1 MNKPLMEKL
10 STQEISIKGLPGSE
24 GIAVGSVL
32 VIDNKKRQVQPKKI
46 KSESI
51 LGHLKNFARA
61 KQLFLEE
68 LDALSSNLDKKTA
81 GILETQK
88 HIVSD
93 VEIDKRINASIEIEQ
108 YSVDYSIYWVFN
120 EFIERLRESGSEL
133 FQQRI
138 VDIENIRDRLISL
151 SCENN
156 SALSIEKGT
165 ILIVKDISP
174 TDLIHY
180 YEQGIGGLVMDKG
193 GVTSHAAI
201 IAQSLGIP
209 CMVSAKSAVSTA
221 SLSKKA
227 ALDAGNGLLILN
239 PTSKTSAEFK
249 GAQRKERRI
258 RNAVAI
264 TEKPSKTKDGKEF
277 IIRANIEFAQELKLA
292 KKFNAD
298 GIGLLRTE
306 ALLFGGLANKSEAE
320 QAKFYDKILAKSV
333 GEVTIRLFDVGGD
346 KLIAQTQDEDNPFLG
361 WRGIRMLL
369 DEPEMLKGQLRSILK
384 TAGNYPGRVKILVP
398 MVSLVEE
405 IEKIRSEIDEVQNEL
420 KKQEHPS
427 DDNVKLGVMIEVP
440 SAALMA
446 NHIAKKVDFL
456 SIGTNDLTQYTLA
469 VDRGNERICD
479 MYQHYHPAVWKLI
492 HESYKAAS
500 DNGIEISVC
509 GELAG
514 DEIGAAC
521 MVGMGINDISMSPS
535 SIPKIKELLI
545 NHSQEE
551 LERFSKAVLNC
562 ATSEEVRELYQAWD

>member
-1 MNKPLMEKL
+1 MTAMEKS

-24 GIAVGSVL
+24 GIAIGGVL

-46 KSESI
+46 RSTSI
-51 LGHLKNFARA
+51 LNHLKSFAKAR
-61 KQLFLEE
+61 QLFLEE
-68 LDALSSNLDKKTA
+68 LDVLSSNLDKKTA

-93 VEIDKRINASIEIEQ
+93 IEIEKRINASIEIEQ

-138 VDIENIRDRLISL
+138 VDIENIRDRLIGL
-151 SCENN
+151 SCEG
-156 SALSIEKGT
+156 SGELMVEKGV

-180 YEQGIGGLVMDKG
+180 HEQGIGGLVMDKG
-193 GVTSHAAI
+193 GITSHAAI

-209 CMVSAKSAVSTA
+209 CIVSAKTAVISAG
-221 SLSKKA
+221 LSKKA
-227 ALDAGNGLLILN
+227 VLDAGNGKLILN
-239 PTSKTSAEFK
+239 PSSHTSSEYKA
-249 GAQRKERRI
+249 AQKKERRI

-264 TEKPSKTKDGKEF
+264 TEKPSQTKDGKEF
-277 IIRANIEFAQELKLA
+277 IIRANIEFVQELKLA
-292 KKFNAD
+292 TKFNAD
-298 GIGLLRTE
+298 GIGLVRTE

-320 QAKFYDKILAKSV
+320 QDKFYNKVLAKSV

-346 KLIAQTQDEDNPFLG
+346 KLITQTQDEDNPFLG
-361 WRGIRMLL
+361 WRGVRMLL
-369 DEPEMLKGQLRSILK
+369 DETEMLKGQLRSILK

-405 IEKIRSEIDEVQNEL
+405 VVQIKSAIEEVQDEIKGMGL
-420 KKQEHPS
+420 PV
-427 DDNVKLGVMIEVP
+427 DNGVKLGVMIEVP

-446 NHIAKKVDFL
+446 DHIAGHVDFL

-469 VDRGNERICD
+469 VDRGNERICT
-479 MYQHYHPAVWKLI
+479 MYQHYHPAIWKLVQI
-492 HESYKAAS
+492 SQEAAN
-500 DNGIEISVC
+500 DNDIEISVC

-521 MVGMGINDISMSPS
+521 LVGMGINDLSMSPS
-535 SIPKIKELLI
+535 SIPKVKEILI
-545 NHSQEE
+545 QRSQEE
-551 LERFSKAVLNC
+551 LEKFSNAVLNC
-562 ATSEEVRELYQAWD
+562 ATSEEVRELYRTWD

>member
-1 MNKPLMEKL
+1 MEKL
-10 STQEISIKGLPGSE
+10 STQEISIKGLSGSE
-24 GIAVGSVL
+24 GIVIGSVL

-46 KSESI
+46 KAVSITSHLES
-51 LGHLKNFARA
+51 FARA
-61 KQLFLEE
+61 KELFLEE
-68 LDALSSNLDKKTA
+68 LDALSSNLDTKTA

-93 VEIDKRINASIEIEQ
+93 VEIDKRINASIETDK

-138 VDIENIRDRLISL
+138 VDIENIRDRLIGL

-156 SALSIEKGT
+156 SALKIAKGT

-180 YEQGIGGLVMDKG
+180 YDQGIGGLVMDKG

-209 CMVSAKSAVSTA
+209 CLVSAKNAVSSA
-221 SLSKKA
+221 GLSKKA
-227 ALDAGNGLLILN
+227 ALDAGNGILILN
-239 PTSKTSAEFK
+239 PSSQTSADFK
-249 GAQRKERRI
+249 AAQKKEKRI
-258 RNAVAI
+258 KNAVAI
-264 TEKPSKTKDGKEF
+264 AEKPSQTKDGKEF

-306 ALLFGGLANKSEAE
+306 ALLFGGIANKSEQE
-320 QAKFYDKILAKSV
+320 QDRFYDEVLAKSV

-346 KLIAQTQDEDNPFLG
+346 KLITQTQDEDNPFLG

-369 DEPEMLKGQLRSILK
+369 DETEMLNGQLRSILK

-405 IEKIRSEIDEVQNEL
+405 IVQIKSVIESVQDEIKGQG
-420 KKQEHPS
+420 HPT
-427 DDNVKLGVMIEVP
+427 DDQVKLGVMIEVP

-469 VDRGNERICD
+469 VDRGNERICT

-492 HESYKAAS
+492 QESHQAAMN
-500 DNGIEISVC
+500 NGIEISVC

-521 MVGMGINDISMSPS
+521 LVGMGINDLSMSPS

-545 NHSQEE
+545 QRSQEE
-551 LERFSKAVLNC
+551 LQKFSMAVLDC
-562 ATSEEVRELYQAWD
+562 STSEEVRELYRTWD